1 MHPGSG
7 LGPGEPATLHPG
19 ARWDTEAWDLPGPG
33 APASERRACR
43 SHACKT
49 VDQPGLARIGYQYL
63 VAQAFEDPVHPA
75 RVSAD
80 FDGDLQLLLGVEAA
94 AEVLRGGAQPALLN
108 ELATVGVEDAQ
119 LTVLVAEVQP
129 YRHLRLLG
137 ATIIHGS
144 ILLSGPLTS
153 PYLFA
158 DPLTGY
164 CARIGPSHLIYSD
177 TYSGLRDT

>member
-1 MHPGSG
+1 VSLRLFTPVLDGIQKLGIYPGQARQLLSVELIG
-7 LGPGEPATLHPG
+7 LTL
-19 ARWDTEAWDLPGPG
+19 L
-33 APASERRACR
+33 
-43 SHACKT
+43 T
-49 VDQPGLARIGYQYL
+49 VDQPGLARIGYHYL

-108 ELATVGVEDAQ
+108 ELATTVGVEHAQ
-119 LTVLVAEVQP
+119 ITVLVAEVQP

-164 CARIGPSHLIYSD
+164 CARIGPSHLIYSA
-177 TYSGLRDT
+177 TSHCLAQQLRY